1 MLASSHSHS
10 RSGSPRVQSPLLPAE
25 AIVRLGPE
33 RPRGPTAVLIDG
45 RPAQE
50 AEEEAGAQQHLDEGR
65 GGAVRRP
72 GSVLRDEQGVEVLA
86 LPETVTEEDAAEV
99 RAWGQVQGAECV
111 LKASNNA
118 DCVSQA
124 LPVVQD
130 PKVECT
136 LRMSIINVLQV

>member
-33 RPRGPTAVLIDG
+33 RPRAAGPTAVLIDG

-50 AEEEAGAQQHLDEGR
+50 AEEEAGAQQHLDEER
-65 GGAVRRP
+65 GAAVRRP

-86 LPETVTEEDAAEV
+86 LQEAVPEEEEGAEV
-99 RAWGQVQGAECV
+99 RGAGCG
-111 LKASNNA
+111 
-118 DCVSQA
+118 
-124 LPVVQD
+124 
-130 PKVECT
+130 VEC
-136 LRMSIINVLQV
+136 